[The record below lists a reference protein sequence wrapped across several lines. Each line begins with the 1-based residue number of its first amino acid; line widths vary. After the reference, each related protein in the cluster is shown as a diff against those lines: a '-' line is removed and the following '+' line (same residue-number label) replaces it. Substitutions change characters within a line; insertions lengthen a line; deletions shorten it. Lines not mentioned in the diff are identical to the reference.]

1 MRHYVKFIKKFYLPL
16 FALALIGLIYFGVNG
31 VKAEFSTKDNRA
43 EKSND
48 LANRPL
54 NIVAVKDNQTQNV
67 VSPSSSQT
75 QETTQTIETPEVKN
89 IISTQTLTQKIKITT
104 KINAGRKAGNYVI
117 DYISDEN
124 AFELLKR
131 ITDNDIEYTDWGGD
145 LGIFVDCIGGICRTN
160 GYEYFWSFYINGR
173 LSEVGASG
181 YIIQPNDVIEWK
193 YAEADY
199 RY

>member
-1 MRHYVKFIKKFYLPL
+1 MKYYTRFIKKFYLPI

-31 VKAEFSTKDNRA
+31 VRAEFSTDE
-43 EKSND
+43 EKTSKKESLVD
-48 LANRPL
+48 QPL
-54 NIVAVKDNQTQNV
+54 NIVAVDNNQTQNI
-67 VSPSSSQT
+67 VSPSSDQT
-75 QETTQTIETPEVKN
+75 PDTTQTIETPEVKN
-89 IISTQTLTQKIKITT
+89 IISTQTPIQKIKITT
-104 KINAGRKAGNYVI
+104 KINAGRRAGNYVI

-131 ITDNDIEYTDWGGD
+131 ITKSDIEYTDWGGD
-145 LGIFVDCIGGICRTN
+145 LGIFVDCIGGVCRTK
-160 GYEYFWSFYINGR
+160 GYEYFWSLYINGR

-181 YIIQPNDVIEWK
+181 YTTQPNDVIEWK